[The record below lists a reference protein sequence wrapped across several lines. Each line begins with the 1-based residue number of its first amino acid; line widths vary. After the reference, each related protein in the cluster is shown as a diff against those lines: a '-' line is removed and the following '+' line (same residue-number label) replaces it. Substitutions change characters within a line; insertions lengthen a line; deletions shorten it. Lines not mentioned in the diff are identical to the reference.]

1 MLSVTPPVIEI
12 SQQIQQL
19 EIIVTSLLNSLPTY
33 QHQMFHISDHLHLQS
48 PTTIHI
54 IINTRKKGNK
64 TRTYNYHKP
73 LSSITKQATSHIPQ
87 TKARPNIIKAINL
100 KLGFI
105 NTNTSKVFDDTF
117 CRLLQRYHP
126 TSAF

>member
-54 IINTRKKGNK
+54 IINTKEKKEIK
-64 TRTYNYHKP
+64 QEHT
-73 LSSITKQATSHIPQ
+73 IT
-87 TKARPNIIKAINL
+87 INHL
-100 KLGFI
+100 
-105 NTNTSKVFDDTF
+105 
-117 CRLLQRYHP
+117 
-126 TSAF
+126 AA